1 MFSALKI
8 RVNAAVMAKL
18 ADAVATIDAVEFDV
32 IFDNEYEVADSGF
45 SGFAALSPAIHCS
58 ESDVSGVVVDD
69 AVVVDGS
76 AYSVADIQPDGDGG
90 ITLVLKKP

>member
-1 MFSALKI
+1 MFSALKS

-18 ADAVATIDAVEFDV
+18 ADAVATINAVEIDV

-58 ESDVSGVVVDD
+58 AADVTGVVVGTS
-69 AVVVDGS
+69 VSVDGD
-76 AYSVADIQPDGDGG
+76 AYFVADIQPDGDGG
-90 ITLVLKKP
+90 ITLVLKR